1 MDETRPGTVEWFA
14 VCTEFGDSETLP
26 VRDRGL
32 MHDLSG
38 SPAEIYE
45 RHSVPRFGL
54 MWARDLVDLVPPATG
69 ERALD
74 VACGT
79 GAVTRLLAERVA
91 PAGRAVGFDI
101 DAAML
106 AVARTVVTNPTVAWV
121 KGEALRLPFDD
132 GVFDLVFCQQGLQ
145 FVQDRLRALREMRR
159 VMRSGGRLGV
169 SCWRSAEDSPPYA
182 AIQRALAR
190 HVGCEHSALPRFALD
205 DGIQV
210 RTLIED
216 AGFREVRI
224 HSRTLLVE
232 WPSTDL
238 FVQAIT
244 AGAPTMMGALGQQD
258 ETVLSVISTEVEA
271 EMHAFLQEGGALRFP
286 MGNHHVT
293 ARA

>member
-1 MDETRPGTVEWFA
+1 MR
-14 VCTEFGDSETLP
+14 
-26 VRDRGL
+26 
-32 MHDLSG
+32 DLSG
-38 SPAEIYE
+38 CAAEVYE
-45 RHSVPRFGL
+45 RHSVRRFGL
-54 MWARDLVDLVPPATG
+54 MWAHDLVDLVPPTSG

-74 VACGT
+74 IACGT
-79 GAVTRLLAERVA
+79 GAVTRLVAEGVA
-91 PAGRAVGFDI
+91 PAGCAVGLDI

-106 AVARTVVTNPTVAWV
+106 AVARTVLTNPHVAWI

-145 FVQDRLRALREMRR
+145 FFQDRLRALCEMRR
-159 VMRSGGRLGV
+159 VLRSGGRLGV
-169 SCWRSAEDSPPYA
+169 SCWGSAEDSPPYG

-190 HVGCEHSALPRFALD
+190 HVGREHSVLPRFALG
-205 DGIQV
+205 DGIQI

-224 HSRTLLVE
+224 HKRTLQVE

-238 FVQAIT
+238 FVRAIT
-244 AGAPTMMGALGQQD
+244 AGAPTMMGALGEQD
-258 ETVLSVISTEVEA
+258 ETALSVISAEVEA
-271 EMHAFLQEGGALRFP
+271 EMHAFVQESGALRFP